1 MDEAAAKTI
10 YHRAWLAVKKQG
22 ETPNEA
28 HTSTLDLPE
37 STAGRHDEPTPKTRG
52 SANPS
57 G

>member
-28 HTSTLDLPE
+28 HTSTPRQMIRSRKKRSRNQGKNSL
-37 STAGRHDEPTPKTRG
+37 AHR
-52 SANPS
+52 NM
-57 G
+57 